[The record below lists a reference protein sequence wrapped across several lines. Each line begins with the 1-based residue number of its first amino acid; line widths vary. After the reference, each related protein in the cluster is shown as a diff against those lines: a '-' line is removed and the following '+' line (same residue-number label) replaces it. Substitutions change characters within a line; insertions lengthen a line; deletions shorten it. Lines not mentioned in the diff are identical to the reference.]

1 MPKKKNKRLTAEN
14 KTEEVIEAF
23 RQTSQRENSTDV
35 LGSWTGNQRRR
46 TTRAGR
52 RRPVKI
58 SVPKTEEA

>member
-35 LGSWTGNQRRR
+35 L
-46 TTRAGR
+46 
-52 RRPVKI
+52 
-58 SVPKTEEA
+58 

>member
-35 LGSWTGNQRRR
+35 LGSWTGNPKDGGQP
-46 TTRAGR
+46 AGR
-52 RRPVKI
+52 TGPCTAICRECRK
-58 SVPKTEEA
+58 